1 MSKTQ
6 KLILWIVL
14 AAAVLVMVFCT
25 LNYLNLKGRL
35 RETSLQLSDSRVT
48 WEGIAAEKEALQE
61 DLKTIKNELKE
72 AELSLEEAQTRA
84 EEIREEIKTLQDE
97 IKTYDPVGP

>member
-14 AAAVLVMVFCT
+14 AAAVLVMAFCSI
-25 LNYLNLKGRL
+25 NYLNLKSRL
-35 RETSLQLSDSRVT
+35 RETGQQLSDSRVT
-48 WEGIAAEKEALQE
+48 WEGLAAEKEALQE

-84 EEIREEIKTLQDE
+84 DEIREEIKTLQEE
-97 IKTYDPVGP
+97 IKACEPASP